1 MTDAPKIVGP
11 PARSQAGGRL
21 LLTPGPVAVA
31 SSVRQAVSRTDL
43 GHREWVTRR
52 CLAEVRRKLAALC
65 GGADQFTSVLLTGSG
80 TAALEAVLCSVP
92 PTDAELLIVSN
103 GRFGDRLEQI
113 AAVHRLRH
121 TTVRLPLGRAV
132 DPAAVQQALD
142 ARPTITHVAMV
153 HHETSLGVLN
163 PVPAIARIVR
173 AAGHEFIVD
182 GISSIGA
189 EQLDLA
195 HDPVDWLVGSANKCI
210 EALAGLS
217 FVCARPERF
226 ESLAAVGPR
235 SFYLDLH
242 QHYLAQQRNDAPLF
256 TPAVQLLLALDEA
269 LALALDEGVSPRS
282 ARYAAHS
289 ERVRVGLSRRGL
301 RLLVP
306 APDRSS
312 SVTAFEVPPPL
323 TAATLCDAMSAAG
336 VVIYPASSVAREAAI
351 VATMGQLTTEDVDRF
366 FLVLDETLAALAPS
380 GLRRDASR
388 LEAGVY

>member
-1 MTDAPKIVGP
+1 MTDASRVVGTPTRIP
-11 PARSQAGGRL
+11 PRSRL

-31 SSVRQAVSRTDL
+31 SSVRQAVARTDL
-43 GHREWVTRR
+43 GHREGMTRR
-52 CLAEVRRKLAALC
+52 CLTEVRRKLASLC
-65 GGADQFTSVLLTGSG
+65 GGADQYTSVLLTGSG
-80 TAALEAVLCSVP
+80 TAALEAVLCSVTP
-92 PTDAELLIVSN
+92 ADAELLVVSN

-113 AAVHRLRH
+113 AAVHKLRC
-121 TTVRLPLGRAV
+121 TTLRLPVGRAV
-132 DPAAVQQALD
+132 DPVAVQQALD
-142 ARPTITHVAMV
+142 ARPTVTHVAMV
-153 HHETSLGVLN
+153 QHETSLGVLN

-173 AAGHEFIVD
+173 AAGPEFIVD

-226 ESLAAVGPR
+226 ESLAAIGPR

-269 LALALDEGVSPRS
+269 LTLALDEGVLPRS

-289 ERVRVGLSRRGL
+289 EQVRDGLARRGL

-306 APDRSS
+306 VPDRSS

-323 TAATLCDAMSAAG
+323 TADRLCDAMSAAG
-336 VVIYPASSVAREAAI
+336 VVIYPASSVAQEAAI
-351 VATMGQLTTEDVDRF
+351 VATMGQVTTEDVDRF
-366 FLVLDETLAALAPS
+366 FLVLDETLAVLSPS
-380 GLRRDASR
+380 GVRRDATR